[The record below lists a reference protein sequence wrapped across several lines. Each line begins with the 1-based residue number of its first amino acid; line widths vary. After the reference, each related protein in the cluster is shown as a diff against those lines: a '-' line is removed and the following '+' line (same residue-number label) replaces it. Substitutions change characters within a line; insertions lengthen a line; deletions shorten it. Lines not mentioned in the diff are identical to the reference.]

1 MNWLSSKH
9 EATRKRN
16 VSCAWLR
23 ICRLPFYQMLPFH
36 SLKIFPFSSLTDYSI
51 ASIAAATERFVR
63 LEDLSTTAVGRCW
76 RSGALNLSRVRADSL
91 TEFFG
96 VLGSGCYQ
104 TQGQRQQQF
113 DLKHEMLVFK
123 MFILIHRLGY
133 QVHNQDFSLG
143 DLNDLILRLCKILC
157 LILKN
162 YS

>member
-1 MNWLSSKH
+1 
-9 EATRKRN
+9 
-16 VSCAWLR
+16 
-23 ICRLPFYQMLPFH
+23 
-36 SLKIFPFSSLTDYSI
+36 
-51 ASIAAATERFVR
+51 
-63 LEDLSTTAVGRCW
+63 
-76 RSGALNLSRVRADSL
+76 LSRVRAESL

-113 DLKHEMLVFK
+113 DLKHEMLIFK

-157 LILKN
+157 LILKKN
-162 YS
+162 ILDFKLSPCSECCILSPG